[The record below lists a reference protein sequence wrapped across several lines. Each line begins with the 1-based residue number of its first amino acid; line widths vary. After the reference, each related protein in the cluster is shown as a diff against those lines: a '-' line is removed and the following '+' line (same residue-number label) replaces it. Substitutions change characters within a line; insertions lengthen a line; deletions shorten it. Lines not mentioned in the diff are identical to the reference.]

1 MAKVTKEDVKTVF
14 TDVYKDWYTDYV
26 QYVYD
31 NGLMTGMKGTNNF
44 APNANI
50 TKAQVAQVL
59 YNMEKQPGATVDDV
73 FSDLNDVYDAEWY
86 ADAVAWA
93 YNTGVVTGDLNT
105 KKFNPNADVTREQLA
120 LMMFRYAKYKE
131 YDVTATSDYEG
142 LVNADKVNNW
152 AAEGMSWAV
161 GAGLISGIEKA
172 GVKDLAPQGN
182 ASRAQVAAILQRFCE
197 AYVK

>member
-1 MAKVTKEDVKTVF
+1 MSGMQGTK
-14 TDVYKDWYTDYV
+14 
-26 QYVYD
+26 
-31 NGLMTGMKGTNNF
+31 NF

-59 YNMEKQPGATVDDV
+59 FNMEGQPKVENPTV
-73 FSDLNDVYDAEWY
+73 FTELSDVYTAEWY

-93 YNTGVVTGDLNT
+93 YSTGVVTGDLNA
-105 KKFNPNADVTREQLA
+105 KKFFPNVDVTREQLA
-120 LMMFRYAKYKE
+120 LMMYRYADYKE
-131 YDVTATSDYEG
+131 YDVTATSNYEG

-152 AAEGMSWAV
+152 AADGMSWAV
-161 GAGLISGIEKA
+161 GQGLISGIEKN

-197 AYVK
+197 AYAK